1 MNLKNSRTTFQAMES
16 AVQRSKLLFAGKM
29 ATPTQRRKKRRR
41 ESELQT
47 AEQLFQMFTD
57 HLIG

>member
-1 MNLKNSRTTFQAMES
+1 MES
-16 AVQRSKLLFAGKM
+16 AVQRSKLLFAEKM
-29 ATPTQRRKKRRR
+29 ATPIQRRKKRRR